1 MKKVIFFSFMACC
14 LAGCSALTG
23 EEVGRLAINKVS
35 SEEGLITKETTIDL
49 KQGDE
54 IVFWSDMDMS
64 FEGDVGLRFRLT
76 IQKEGGSPDNL
87 EIDPTVK
94 DMTLGE
100 VKTTL
105 GNKTNWSFSGRNF
118 IFNVLEDG
126 RYNFKAILVAS
137 ENKSLIINKAELVIK
152 KL

>member
-1 MKKVIFFSFMACC
+1 MRKFIMLSLMGFY

-23 EEVGRLAINKVS
+23 EEVGRLAINTVS
-35 SEEGLITKETTIDL
+35 SEEGLITKETTINL

-54 IVFWSDMDMS
+54 IVFWSDMDIS
-64 FEGDVGLRFRLT
+64 YEGDAALRFRLT
-76 IQKEGGSPDNL
+76 IQKEGASPDNL

-105 GNKTNWSFSGRNF
+105 GNKTTWSFSGRNF
-118 IFNVLEDG
+118 IFNVQEDG

-137 ENKSLIINKAELVIK
+137 ENSSLTIRKAELVIK

>member
-1 MKKVIFFSFMACC
+1 MKKSIIFSFAVCY
-14 LAGCSALTG
+14 LAACSALTG
-23 EEVGRLAINKVS
+23 EEVGRLPINKIS
-35 SEEGLITKETTIDL
+35 SAEGLITKETSIDL

-64 FEGDVGLRFRLT
+64 YEGDAALRFRLT
-76 IQKEGGSPDNL
+76 IQKEGASPDNL

-118 IFNVLEDG
+118 IFNVQEDG

-137 ENKSLIINKAELVIK
+137 ENSSLIINKAELVIK